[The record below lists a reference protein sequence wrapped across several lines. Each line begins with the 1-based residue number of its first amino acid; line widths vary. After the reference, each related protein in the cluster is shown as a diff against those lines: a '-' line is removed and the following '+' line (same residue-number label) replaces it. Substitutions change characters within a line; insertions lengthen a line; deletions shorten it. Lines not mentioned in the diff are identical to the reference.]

1 MADAPDSQLK
11 LWLLA
16 ARPKT
21 LPAAIAPVII
31 GAAMAH
37 ADCAVVILPA
47 IAALFGAVMI
57 QIGTN
62 LANDYYDFVKGADTT
77 DRIGPMRLT
86 QAGLISP
93 GSMKRAAFIVFGLA
107 ALAGCYLVWRGGW
120 PIVAIGLSSIL
131 FGVLYTGGPFPLGY
145 HGLGEIFVLIF
156 FGPVAVGGTYYV
168 QMLTLDANVVIAG
181 LAPGLISVAIL
192 VVNNLRDID
201 NDRVVGKQTLAVRF
215 GRTFARLEYSG
226 CVMVAAVVPLLLYVR
241 TGSHL
246 YSLLA
251 GLILLAAIPIFRIV
265 WTSGDGEQLNN
276 SLAATGRLLML
287 YTVLFSIGWIL

>member
-1 MADAPDSQLK
+1 MADAPESRLK

-31 GAAMAH
+31 GAAMAQ
-37 ADCAVVILPA
+37 ADGAALILPA
-47 IAALFGAVMI
+47 LAALFGAVMI

-62 LANDYYDFVKGADTT
+62 LANDYYDFIKGADTSE
-77 DRIGPMRLT
+77 RIGPMRLT

-107 ALAGCYLVWRGGW
+107 ALAGCYLIWRGGW

-145 HGLGEIFVLIF
+145 HGLGEPFVLIF

-168 QMLTLDANVVIAG
+168 QMLTLDTNVVIAG
-181 LAPGLISVAIL
+181 FAPGLISVAIL

-201 NDRVVGKQTLAVRF
+201 NDREVGKRTLAVRF
-215 GRTFARLEYSG
+215 GRTFARLEYTG
-226 CVMVAAVVPLLLYVR
+226 CVMVASMIPLLLYAG
-241 TGSHL
+241 TGLHL

-251 GLILLAAIPIFRIV
+251 ILTLLPAIPIFRIV
-265 WTSGDGEQLNN
+265 WTSTDGEQLNN
-276 SLAATGRLLML
+276 TLAATGRLLML
-287 YTVLFSIGWIL
+287 YTILFSIGWIL